1 MPLYN
6 GYTLTLQIMQDNFD
20 YGTDKN
26 GNPRENNVL
35 QNFDATVLT
44 RHTPIKKGDKIR
56 LLDFDEEHSYVIG
69 FNLLLRYNLHK

>member
-1 MPLYN
+1 MSLYD

-20 YGTDKN
+20 YDTNKN

-44 RHTPIKKGDKIR
+44 RHTPIKKGEMSQH
-56 LLDFDEEHSYVIG
+56 LDYH
-69 FNLLLRYNLHK
+69 LNLHK

>member
-1 MPLYN
+1 MLLYD

-56 LLDFDEEHSYVIG
+56 LHDYDEEHSYVIG
-69 FNLLLRYNLHK
+69 FNLLLR

>member
-1 MPLYN
+1 MPLYD

-35 QNFDATVLT
+35 QDFDATVLT
-44 RHTPIKKGDKIR
+44 RHTPI
-56 LLDFDEEHSYVIG
+56 
-69 FNLLLRYNLHK
+69 NLHK